1 MKLQHTMDDL
11 HVRRFSDK
19 RRMSDWEECDPDYK
33 SDSFLVRRSTASGL
47 TCTGDLDYPA
57 AKSLNVV
64 SPMSK
69 RQQHRR
75 SGSFKMIIPAI
86 VPMPFEKTA
95 KKVFTKELLQ
105 SNTESRSRGES
116 LRSCNTECTFRED
129 ILECVED
136 NLRFE
141 KTDESADT
149 ETSTRVRF
157 SNVTI
162 QEYAIQPCVNPGGNN
177 GCPLTIGWEPV
188 DLLTLDINAF
198 EDNRS
203 WNRRGLSSLRMV
215 AEDRADLLRGMGYTQ
230 KEIMAGTRAA
240 NRTRRDRFET
250 ISRLDSARSEE
261 LIERVCR
268 SIHNVLT
275 CKKRR
280 EQAFLAP
287 YKKNGEASIASLKRR
302 PSNSSI
308 YPIDSTCS
316 TLPASQ

>member
-1 MKLQHTMDDL
+1 MKLQQTMDDL
-11 HVRRFSDK
+11 NVRQFSDK

-64 SPMSK
+64 SPHSK
-69 RQQHRR
+69 NLQHRH
-75 SGSFKMIIPAI
+75 SGSFSKIIP
-86 VPMPFEKTA
+86 MTFEKTA
-95 KKVFTKELLQ
+95 KRVFTKELLL
-105 SNTESRSRGES
+105 SNTKSRSSRGES
-116 LRSCNTECTFRED
+116 LRSCNTESTFRED
-129 ILECVED
+129 VMECVDES
-136 NLRFE
+136 LRFK
-141 KTDESADT
+141 KTHQDADT

-157 SNVTI
+157 SKVTI
-162 QEYAIQPCVNPGGNN
+162 QEYTIQPCVNPGGNN

-188 DLLTLDINAF
+188 DFLTLDINAF

-203 WNRRGLSSLRMV
+203 WNRRGSTSLRMV
-215 AEDRADLLRGMGYTQ
+215 AEDREDLLKGMGYTQ

-240 NRTRRDRFET
+240 NRARRDRFET

-268 SIHNVLT
+268 SIQNVLT

-287 YKKNGEASIASLKRR
+287 YQKNGDSSIVSKKRR

-308 YPIDSTCS
+308 YPIDSACS
-316 TLPASQ
+316 TLRPNQ